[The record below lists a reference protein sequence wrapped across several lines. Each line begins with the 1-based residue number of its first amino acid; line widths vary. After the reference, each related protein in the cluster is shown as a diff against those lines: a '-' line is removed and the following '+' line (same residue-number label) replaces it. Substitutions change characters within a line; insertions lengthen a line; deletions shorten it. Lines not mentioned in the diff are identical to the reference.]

1 MPTLNIKN
9 QRVYELAKA
18 LSERTGRSMASVI
31 EVALEAEL
39 SALNRDRDAQR
50 ARKMAEL
57 DEIVARTAPV
67 LRQSA
72 GDPFA
77 ELYDE
82 ATGLPR

>member
-18 LSERTGRSMASVI
+18 ISARTGRSMASVI
-31 EVALEAEL
+31 EIALEAQL
-39 SALNRDRDAQR
+39 SAMDRASDAQR
-50 ARKMAEL
+50 DRKMAQL

-67 LRQSA
+67 LRQRA

-77 ELYDE
+77 ELYE
-82 ATGLPR
+82 GATGLPR

>member
-9 QRVYELAKA
+9 QRVYELAKT
-18 LSERTGRSMASVI
+18 LSERTGQSMASVI
-31 EVALEAEL
+31 EVALEAQL
-39 SALNRDRDAQR
+39 SALNRDRDVQR

-57 DEIVARTAPV
+57 DEIVARTAPI
-67 LRQSA
+67 LRQA
-72 GDPFA
+72 VGDPSA